1 MYAELKGKIALVT
14 GSGRPGGLGLSIAAR
29 LARDGALVM
38 LHDVGNQG
46 AGVGTS
52 EDLDLARQS
61 ILEAGGTAEV
71 CTGDLTKEEDV
82 RQLVE
87 RTVSVFGGLDILVNN
102 AGVGFKF
109 SPLMEMATEDFDL
122 VQSVNLRGAYLA
134 SRYAAAQMLKQT
146 AQQGWGRGRIIS
158 IGSRAAK
165 SGSAWAGAYSI
176 SKHALTGLTRS
187 LALELAPHEIT
198 VNSVNPNHV
207 TTQLGSWQNEYMAK
221 MRGQSVEQY
230 LADMRGRIPMGR
242 VGQPEDTANAC
253 AFLASSQAAYITAE
267 AMNVSGGEE
276 YH

>member
-1 MYAELKGKIALVT
+1 MYAELSGKIALVT
-14 GSGRPGGLGLSIAAR
+14 GSGRPGGLGLAIAAR
-29 LARDGALVM
+29 LARDGAHVM
-38 LHDVGNQG
+38 LHDVGSG
-46 AGVGTS
+46 AAGVGS
-52 EDLDLARQS
+52 AGDLQLARQT
-61 ILEAGGTAEV
+61 ITEAGGVAE
-71 CTGDLTKEEDV
+71 CCAGDMAREEAV
-82 RQLVE
+82 RHLVE
-87 RTVSVFGGLDILVNN
+87 HTVSVFGGLDILVNN

-134 SRYAAAQMLKQT
+134 SRYAAAWMMKQPLKED
-146 AQQGWGRGRIIS
+146 WGRGRIIS

-187 LALELAPHEIT
+187 MALELAPHQIT

-221 MRGQSVEQY
+221 LRGQPVEDY
-230 LADMRGRIPMGR
+230 LAEMRGRIPMGR
-242 VGQPEDTANAC
+242 VGQPSDTANAC
-253 AFLASSQAAYITAE
+253 AFLASSQASYITAE